1 MPLPPGRSR
10 QAAFDATHRSC
21 GWNDR
26 SPAETPAPTQAGRF
40 RRSPVRVPWRFPAL
54 DGGRPPTGHHG
65 RRIAWSRAAPS
76 GRVPFAVDVQRRQA
90 SAERDS
96 GRHRRAPGR
105 LRTGMSEARGI
116 RGGSR
121 GFRGPRGGGKHRSP
135 SCGAA
140 LARRPIP
147 VPLGR
152 RSGSRVECRTGNEYP
167 ATCLAGHPSLPVR
180 GKSIRP
186 SEAVPNPR

>member
-1 MPLPPGRSR
+1 MERSIPGRNPGSDASWPVPSAAGTGTLAISGSR
-10 QAAFDATHRSC
+10 WR
-21 GWNDR
+21 
-26 SPAETPAPTQAGRF
+26 PAPDRT
-40 RRSPVRVPWRFPAL
+40 
-54 DGGRPPTGHHG
+54 
-65 RRIAWSRAAPS
+65 SRAEDSMESSRTPGTCTVRRGRSKAAGSGGTGFRAPS
-76 GRVPFAVDVQRRQA
+76 PGSGAVAGLRRC
-90 SAERDS
+90 
-96 GRHRRAPGR
+96 RRAPGR
-105 LRTGMSEARGI
+105 LRTGVSEARGT

-140 LARRPIP
+140 PARRPVP

-152 RSGSRVECRTGNEYP
+152 RSGSRVERRTGNEYP